1 MSHPRTSSTLP
12 ANGVGSPVT
21 VDGITYVWNT
31 VTGRWETQISKNI
44 NIVTKDTDASY
55 TIPLSSFT
63 SPLLSKESQA
73 VAHKPNE
80 ELLTVIEV
88 DTNFIQLKQGIA
100 SLERELTYWTH
111 EIEEEA
117 GKLNAINSVLFDS
130 SNQVKFVPKATGG
143 TFAGIVAAA
152 TPTSSNQNNSD
163 LVTTQYLQREFGTL
177 NRSLIPSQLSNNLD
191 LGSSSNGWRDIYVQ
205 QSILPDSSATIH
217 VSETKTDPSN
227 PSQTVTVRYR
237 DVDIG
242 SFTNRFRDLYAHSGN
257 FFGGTV
263 NIGDASLSE
272 TTSGGLLIPNNSSI
286 GSEANEIPSSFANTL
301 VDERFAVTGQTS
313 ERLVGTFTTSGNV
326 SINNPVKILS
336 TGKVAAVTSTTASD
350 AFVGIALET
359 KNNDEA
365 IKVAIHGVV
374 GGFTS
379 LTSGT
384 TVHIEQNG
392 TITQTKTTT
401 TQKIGVAVSTTE
413 VFLFSISNLDT
424 YVLGRLKIG
433 LEDLSASVISPG
445 SGSGNFSY
453 NNSTGTFTFT
463 PPDLSPYATL
473 QYVNQQITS
482 LIDAAPGALDT
493 LNELAAAIGDDAN
506 FSTTVTNSL
515 ATKASLADPAFTGT
529 PTAPTPSSTTNNT
542 QLATTAFVQNLAG
555 AQEIGDLSDV
565 DINSVQD
572 GQVLAF
578 SISSQ
583 KFINQNQSGIGGSGT
598 GGTVNFIVDGGSAT
612 TVSNDIIIFL
622 DGGSA

>member
-117 GKLNAINSVLFDS
+117 GKLNAINSALFDS

>member
-73 VAHKPNE
+73 VSHKPNE

-117 GKLNAINSVLFDS
+117 GKLNAINSALFDS

-227 PSQTVTVRYR
+227 PSQTLTVRYR

-326 SINNPVKILS
+326 STNNTVKILS

-515 ATKASLADPAFTGT
+515 ATKAPLADPAFTGT

>member
-1 MSHPRTSSTLP
+1 MSHPRTSSSLP

-44 NIVTKDTDASY
+44 NIVTKDTDANY
-55 TIPLSSFT
+55 VIPLSSFS
-63 SPLLSKESQA
+63 SPLASKEGQFA
-73 VAHKPNE
+73 AHKPNE

-111 EIEEEA
+111 EIEEETA
-117 GKLNAINSVLFDS
+117 RINTINTTLFDS
-130 SNQVKFVPKATGG
+130 NNQVNFVPRTTGG
-143 TFAGIVAAA
+143 TFGGIVSAS

-177 NRSLIPSQLSNNLD
+177 NRSLIPSQLANNLD

-205 QSILPDSSATIH
+205 QSILPDSSANIH
-217 VSETKTDPSN
+217 ATETRTDPSN
-227 PSQTVTVRYR
+227 PSQQVTVRYR

-242 SFTNRFRDLYAHSGN
+242 SFTNRFRDIFAHEVTL
-257 FFGGTV
+257 FGGTL

-286 GSEANEIPSSFANTL
+286 GTEANEIPSSFANTL
-301 VDERFAVTGQTS
+301 IDERFATTGQAS
-313 ERLVGTFTTSGNV
+313 ERLVGTFLTSA
-326 SINNPVKILS
+326 SISANDPVKILS
-336 TGKVAAVTSTTASD
+336 NGKVVTVTSTTSSD
-350 AFVGIALET
+350 AFIGIALET
-359 KNNDEA
+359 KNANLD
-365 IKVAIHGVV
+365 IKVAVHGVV
-374 GGFTS
+374 GGFS
-379 LTSGT
+379 GLTSGT
-384 TVHIEQNG
+384 TVHVEQNG

-413 VFLFSISNLDT
+413 IFLFSISNLDT
-424 YVLGRLKIG
+424 YVLGRSKID
-433 LEDLSASVISPG
+433 LEDLSASVVSPA

-453 NNSTGTFTFT
+453 NNTTGTFSFT
-463 PPDLSPYATL
+463 PPDLSPYATT
-473 QYVNQQITS
+473 QYVNQQVAG
-482 LIDAAPGALDT
+482 LIDSAPGALDT

-515 ATKASLADPAFTGT
+515 ATKAPLADPAFTGT
-529 PTAPTPSSTTNNT
+529 PTAPTASSTTNNT
-542 QLATTAFVQNLAG
+542 QIATTAFVQSLAG

-565 DINSVQD
+565 NINNIQD
-572 GQVLAF
+572 GQVLAY

-583 KFINQNQSGIGGSGT
+583 KFVNQNQSGIGSGT
-598 GGTVNFIVDGGSAT
+598 GGTVNFIVDGGTAT

>member
-1 MSHPRTSSTLP
+1 MSHPRTSSSLP

-44 NIVTKDTDASY
+44 NIVTKDTDADY
-55 TIPLSSFT
+55 VIPLSSFS
-63 SPLLSKESQA
+63 SPLASKEGQS

-117 GKLNAINSVLFDS
+117 GRINSLNSILFDS
-130 SNQVKFVPKATGG
+130 NNQVDFVSKTTGG
-143 TFAGIVAAA
+143 TFGGIVSAG
-152 TPTSSNQNNSD
+152 TPTSTNQNNSD

-177 NRSLIPSQLSNNLD
+177 NRSLIPNQVATNLD

-217 VSETKTDPSN
+217 ATELKDDPNN
-227 PSQTVTVRYR
+227 PNQQVTVRYR

-286 GSEANEIPSSFANTL
+286 GTEANEIPSSFANTL
-301 VDERFAVTGQTS
+301 IDERFAVTGQIS

-326 SINNPVKILS
+326 SANNPVKILS
-336 TGKVAAVTSTTASD
+336 TGKVVAVTSTTASD

-359 KNNDEA
+359 KNSNQQ
-365 IKVAIHGVV
+365 IKVAVHGVV
-374 GGFTS
+374 GGFS
-379 LTSGT
+379 GLTSGT

-413 VFLFSISNLDT
+413 IFLFSISNLDT
-424 YVLGRLKIG
+424 YVIGRSKIG
-433 LEDLSASVISPG
+433 LEDLSASVVSPG

-453 NNSTGTFTFT
+453 NNTTGTFTFT

-473 QYVNQQITS
+473 QYVNQEITG

-506 FSTTVTNSL
+506 FSTTVTNNL
-515 ATKASLADPAFTGT
+515 ATKAPLASPTFTGI
-529 PTAPTPSSTTNNT
+529 PTAPTASSTTNNT

-572 GQVLAF
+572 GQVLAY
-578 SISSQ
+578 SISAQ
-583 KFINQNQSGIGGSGT
+583 KFINQNQSGVGSGT
-598 GGTVNFIVDGGSAT
+598 GGAVNFIVDGGSAT